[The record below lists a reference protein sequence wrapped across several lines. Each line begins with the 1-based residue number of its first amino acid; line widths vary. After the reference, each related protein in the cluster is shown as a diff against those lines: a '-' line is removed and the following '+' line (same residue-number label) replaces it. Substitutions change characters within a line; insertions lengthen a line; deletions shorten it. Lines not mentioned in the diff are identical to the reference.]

1 MNINYYRIVPQTYEE
16 KVEMYMKLD
25 KREIID
31 MLIEANIHLERLST
45 YPQQT
50 GIHLDNHELTNKYGK

>member
-1 MNINYYRIVPQTYEE
+1 MYSNYCQIVPQTYEE

-31 MLIEANIHLERLST
+31 MLIEANKYLERMSC
-45 YPQQT
+45 YPLQT
-50 GIHLDNHELTNKYGK
+50 GIHLDNYDLTNTYGK